1 MDEEGQPV
9 PIANDAVLF
18 RRIPPVFRQADGG
31 TRPSSNAFDDSPDGS
46 PMSVYVES
54 ILLTIGRSYVD
65 VVVGH
70 DGYGLVSFTADKVRA
85 LDWDVRLGGAAE
97 GDPLGLAHAGVLGK
111 KTHSKQAK
119 IARTCTKV
127 VWP

>member
-1 MDEEGQPV
+1 MEEEGQPV
-9 PIANDAVLF
+9 PIANGAVLL
-18 RRIPPVFRQADGG
+18 RRIPPAFMQADGG

-46 PMSVYVES
+46 PMSVYVGS

-65 VVVGH
+65 VLAGH
-70 DGYGLVSFTADKVRA
+70 DGYGLVSFTAEMIRA

-97 GDPLGLAHAGVLGK
+97 DDPLGLAHAGVHGK
-111 KTHSKQAK
+111 KTHSKQST
-119 IARTCTKV
+119 IARTCTKL